1 MKLYLFSLG
10 AGVLVGV
17 IYHLIGVRSPAPPLV
32 ALVGLLG
39 ILGGEQLVPVSKQY
53 FSAALHAAMSRAS
66 HEATAASGTWQHGIS
81 RVMTA
86 RKIAGNEETRS

>member
-17 IYHLIGVRSPAPPLV
+17 AYHLIGVRSPAPPLV

-39 ILGGEQLVPVSKQY
+39 MLGGEQLVPVGKQY
-53 FSAALHAAMSRAS
+53 LSDSMPAAVAPAPEKAD
-66 HEATAASGTWQHGIS
+66 AASVIS
-81 RVMTA
+81 VPAAIRKPGRDEEA
-86 RKIAGNEETRS
+86 RS